1 MANMVKV
8 RFKKS
13 HWQFAY
19 FKGDEGMVD
28 GSQIP
33 DPLSNEFIEI
43 LTEEGNIEVVKDPV
57 PPIEIKNNTPV
68 TDEIKTAIRQLRIGV
83 IIEGIMILLLTTGI
97 LIILL

>member
-33 DPLSNEFIEI
+33 DPLSNEFIELI
-43 LTEEGNIEVVKDPV
+43 TEEGNIEVVKDPI
-57 PPIEIKNNTPV
+57 PPGEIKDDMLV
-68 TDEIKTAIRQLRIGV
+68 TDEIKTAIRQLRIAS
-83 IIEGIMILLLTTGI
+83 IIEGIMILLLAAGM
-97 LIILL
+97 LILLL